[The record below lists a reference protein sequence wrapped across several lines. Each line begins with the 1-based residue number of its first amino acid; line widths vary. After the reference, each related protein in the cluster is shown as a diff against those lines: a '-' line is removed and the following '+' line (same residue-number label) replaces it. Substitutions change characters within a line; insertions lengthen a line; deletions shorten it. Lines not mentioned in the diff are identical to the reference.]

1 MLGAFKAS
9 TAESMVDF
17 AGTFDLTLMFNKR
30 QYKTHLKSQH
40 RKRLSMD
47 ASWEFWNNRI
57 FDTWHLVEN
66 LFFIKEFRGIDAL
79 GATFAELLLLIQCIP
94 NDEQRLKLLK
104 SI

>member
-1 MLGAFKAS
+1 MG
-9 TAESMVDF
+9 
-17 AGTFDLTLMFNKR
+17 
-30 QYKTHLKSQH
+30 
-40 RKRLSMD
+40 